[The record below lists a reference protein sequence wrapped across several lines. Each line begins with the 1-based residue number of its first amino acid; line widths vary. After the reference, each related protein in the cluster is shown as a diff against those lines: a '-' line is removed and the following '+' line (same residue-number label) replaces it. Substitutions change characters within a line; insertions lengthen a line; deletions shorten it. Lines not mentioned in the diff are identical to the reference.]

1 VSGGCRGRCWRQR
14 GHDTTIAQIAIA
26 HALAL
31 SPNVLAIPGTGSL
44 AHPEQNITARTL
56 ELTAEDLADLG

>member
-1 VSGGCRGRCWRQR
+1 MRSRYRPTSWQ
-14 GHDTTIAQIAIA
+14 
-26 HALAL
+26 
-31 SPNVLAIPGTGSL
+31 SPEPGSL